1 MSKITKFFVG
11 ATIALGVLFVASEA
25 SAAYSHSVTLKYGS
39 RNAQVMSLQQTLNMT
54 SCKVAVSGA
63 GSIGMETTYFGPAT
77 TAAVKC
83 FQASQGLTADG
94 VVGPITGARLVV
106 VSNGSVSGNFPAG
119 CTSAAGY
126 STVTGQPC
134 TSIPAGLPAGC
145 SSTVGY
151 SPTTGAKCDGGST
164 GTPSTGGLSG
174 TVGSLDY
181 TLVAGISSEEI
192 GEDEDDVKVAGLE
205 LDADDSESDVRITAV
220 KLQFA
225 RGSAAAATDLEDVAT
240 EVTIWFGNTKV
251 ATVDADEFNDD
262 NDEEKTISL
271 SGDVIVRKGDAEN
284 LYVALSGVSNLDSGD
299 VDDTWT
305 VDFEQIRFV
314 DAQGATTTEDPGTA
328 TRSFSFTTFA
338 AANDVELSVA
348 LNSDEED
355 VNLAHVINVDDTDDT
370 DGVALLAFELEA
382 EGDSDVTIS
391 EIPVLVTVTGAD
403 NVDDMISTLDLYHG
417 STKLDTQSIAST
429 AGTTEVVTFEDLD
442 VTVDA
447 GDTEEFWV
455 KATFI
460 STADALDEGDTIKV
474 ELDATRVDLIEAE
487 DETGEDLGTG
497 DLTGAAAGEASVVY
511 DVGFNLEFVSATETK
526 TVASDTSGTGD
537 QGQFVIKYKITAFDG
552 DIYIDN
558 TCVEDTDGASEVST
572 ATSYYITNNSSNTT
586 TCVQTATGSTTHADY
601 ANSFLVRNGETETF
615 TLTVNATATADAYAQ
630 VQLEAIGWDDAAG
643 GDDNVFTFS
652 LPGDFK
658 TDPLYL
664 NVF

>member
-25 SAAYSHSVTLKYGS
+25 SAAYMHTVTLKYGS

-106 VSNGSVSGNFPAG
+106 VSNGSVSGQFPAG

-145 SSTVGY
+145 SSTAGY
-151 SPTTGAKCDGGST
+151 SPTTGARCDGGS
-164 GTPSTGGLSG
+164 TPSTGGLSG

-225 RGSAAAATDLEDVAT
+225 RGTAAAATDLEDVAS
-240 EVTIWFGNTKV
+240 EVTIWFGTTKV
-251 ATVDADEFNDD
+251 ATVDAEEFNDD

-271 SGDVIVRKGDAEN
+271 SGNVIVRKGDSEN

-305 VDFEQIRFV
+305 VDFEQVRFV

-328 TRSFSFTTFA
+328 ARTFSFTTFA
-338 AANDVELSVA
+338 AANDVELSVG

-370 DGVALLAFELEA
+370 DAVALLAFELEA
-382 EGDSDVTIS
+382 EGDSDVTVT
-391 EIPVLVTVTGAD
+391 ELPVLVTVTGAG

-417 STKLDTQSIAST
+417 TTKIDTQSIPSS

-474 ELDATRVDLIEAE
+474 ELDSTRVDLIEAE

-497 DLTGAAAGEASVVY
+497 DLTGSASGEASVVY
-511 DVGFNLEFVSATETK
+511 DIGFNLEFVSATETK
-526 TVASDTSGTGD
+526 TVTADTSGTGD

-558 TCVEDTDGASEVST
+558 TCVEDNDGSEVAT
-572 ATSYYITNNSSNTT
+572 ATSYSITNPTLNSTS
-586 TCVQTATGSTTHADY
+586 CVQTATGSTTHSDV
-601 ANSFLVRNGETETF
+601 ANTFLVREGETETF
-615 TLTVNATATADAYAQ
+615 TLTVNATAVSDGFAQ
-630 VQLEAIGWDDAAG
+630 VSLEAIGWDDAAG
-643 GDDNVFTFS
+643 GDDNVYTFD
-652 LPGDFK
+652 LPGIYK
-658 TDPLYL
+658 TDPLFL
-664 NVF
+664 NVY